1 MMYARSTEHIMTGYY
16 DYVLGLIPLTLF
28 GLTGGLM
35 QTSLT
40 LTQAV
45 PIAAAVA
52 AGVVG
57 HALFVRAPVSGSSR
71 PEFDTGETQKT
82 GQFPN
87 AD

>member
-1 MMYARSTEHIMTGYY
+1 MTGYY

-28 GLTGGLM
+28 GLTGGLAGVG
-35 QTSLT
+35 LT

-52 AGVVG
+52 AGIVA
-57 HALFVRAPVSGSSR
+57 HALFVRSPVAAGTRSGQAGI
-71 PEFDTGETQKT
+71 DTGTNVSA
-82 GQFPN
+82 PN